1 MSAAGQ
7 PDGAT
12 REVEIRLLAGHDD
25 VGLTRIVVAAIATEA
40 DLGFD
45 RVADLRL
52 AVDEVVSRLVLRSS
66 STAVP
71 LTVRV
76 VAGDDAIVVSLESK
90 DAPEDLYDEAD
101 FGWQVLTALTDG
113 VAIIGEPNSVSG
125 SEAVR
130 GITLTVNRDAL

>member
-7 PDGAT
+7 PDGTT
-12 REVEIRLLAGHDD
+12 REVEIRLLAGHDH

-71 LTVRV
+71 ITGRV
-76 VAGDDAIVVSLESK
+76 VAGDDAVVVSLESK
-90 DAPEDLYDEAD
+90 DAPEDLYDEGD

-113 VAIIGEPNSVSG
+113 VAIIREPNSVSE